1 MKETNYKLL
10 IKKIKKYKNIIIL
23 KHIRPDWDAQGSS
36 MGLAY
41 LIQENF
47 PGKTIVVP
55 GDRLDDNKDFLKSK
69 ISNDFIK
76 SALVITV
83 DTATKSRLDFDKYDI
98 AVETFKID
106 HHVNIDPYAKNEI
119 VKETAM
125 ACTEVITLWA
135 DAMKLKW
142 NANAASNLYKGLVTD
157 SGRFLFPNT
166 SFKTFNA
173 AKILLENGANL
184 KAVHDS
190 LFVSDLKRKQYAN
203 FAFSKLQLSK
213 KGVGHITITKEDQ
226 KPWKYSYEQIKSA
239 LGTMSGIDEIKIWV
253 LVIELDEEIKVS
265 IRSRDFEID
274 KVANKYDG
282 GGHKLASGCK
292 LNTLS
297 DISKLVKDLDAVITK
312 GNK

>member
-1 MKETNYKLL
+1 MKEINYKLL
-10 IKKIKKYKNIIIL
+10 VKKIKKYNNIIIL

-47 PGKTIVVP
+47 AGKTIIVP
-55 GDRLDDNKDFLKSK
+55 GDRLDDNKDFYKEK
-69 ISNDFIK
+69 ISDEFIK

-83 DTATKSRLDFDKYDI
+83 DTATKARLDFDRYDMAI
-98 AVETFKID
+98 ETFKID

-119 VKETAM
+119 VHETAM

-135 DAMKLKW
+135 EVMKLKW
-142 NANAASNLYKGLVTD
+142 NSNAASNLYKGLVTD

-166 SFKTFNA
+166 SYKTFNA

-184 KAVHDS
+184 KEVHDS

-203 FAFSKLQLSK
+203 FAFSKLVLSK

-226 KPWKYSYEQIKSA
+226 KPWKYSYEEIKSA

-253 LVIELDEEIKVS
+253 LVIELDDEIKVS

-292 LNTLS
+292 LKTLS
-297 DISKLVKDLDAVITK
+297 DITKLVKDLDAVITK
-312 GNK
+312 GSN

>member
-1 MKETNYKLL
+1 MKDTNYKLL
-10 IKKIKKYKNIIIL
+10 IKKIKQNKNIIIL

-41 LIQENF
+41 LIAENF
-47 PGKTIVVP
+47 KNKKIVVP
-55 GDRLDDNKDFLKSK
+55 GDRLDDNRDFLSENL
-69 ISNDFIK
+69 SDEFIK

-83 DTATKSRLDFDKYDI
+83 DTATQARLDFDRYEL
-98 AVETFKID
+98 AEETFKID

-135 DAMKLKW
+135 EAMKLKW
-142 NANAASNLYKGLVTD
+142 NVNAASNLYKGLVTD

-166 SFKTFNA
+166 SYKTFNA

-190 LFVSDLKRKQYAN
+190 LFVSDLKRKKYAN

-213 KGVGHITITKEDQ
+213 NGVGHIIITKEDQ
-226 KPWKYSYEQIKSA
+226 KPWDYSYDEIKSA

-253 LVIELDEEIKVS
+253 LVIELDDEIKVS
-265 IRSRDFEID
+265 IRSRNFEID
-274 KVANKYDG
+274 KIANKYNG

-292 LNTLS
+292 LKTLK
-297 DISKLVKDLDAVITK
+297 DISKLVKDLDSVIIKETK
-312 GNK
+312 